1 VDKLEAELN
10 RELRRLQIKYRAG
23 FDILRVEWRPTNPSL
38 CPKNDKVDSEN
49 AYIGGECVNDPVNMT
64 RWYIIVYEQEDE
76 DMALHTV
83 RHEFIEHIITKPTAT
98 FVKLSNVLIKLIN
111 ELQYETQE
119 DVVEAIAKMEDE
131 EYEQIKKRAKKD

>member
-1 VDKLEAELN
+1 VETELN

-23 FDILRVEWRPTNPSL
+23 FDILRVEWHPTHPDL
-38 CPKNDKVDSEN
+38 CPKNDQIEGG
-49 AYIGGECVNDPVNMT
+49 YIAGECVNDPVNIT
-64 RWYIIVYEQEDE
+64 RWYIIVYEQEDV
-76 DMALHTV
+76 DAGLHTT

-119 DVVEAIAKMEDE
+119 DVVEAITKMEDE
-131 EYEQIKKRAKKD
+131 EYEQIKKRIKKD